1 MSIPHG
7 ENLLYKAMSD
17 TWDYCRRGI
26 NIFAVSGMFWAIWAI
41 ITHETLWASIIRG
54 VAVATLAFLGSGGL
68 VFFVMLYKES
78 LLNAEAKSTHRNVN
92 SK

>member
-7 ENLLYKAMSD
+7 ENLLHKAMSD
-17 TWDYCRRGI
+17 TWDYCRGRI
-26 NIFAVSGMFWAIWAI
+26 YVLVVSGMSWAIWAI
-41 ITHETLWASIIRG
+41 ITHHTLWTSIIGG
-54 VAVATLAFLGSGGL
+54 VAVATLTFLVSGGL

-78 LLNAEAKSTHRNVN
+78 LLNAEAQSSHRNIN